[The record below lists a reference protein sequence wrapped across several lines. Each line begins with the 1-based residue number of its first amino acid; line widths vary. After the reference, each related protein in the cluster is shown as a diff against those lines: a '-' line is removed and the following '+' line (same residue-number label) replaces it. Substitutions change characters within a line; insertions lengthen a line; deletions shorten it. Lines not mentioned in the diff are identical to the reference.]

1 MAQLIVSCVVDK
13 LADLLIEESNFFFR
27 SRSNEAIS
35 DKINEVKT
43 HLNRMSCSLK
53 EAESKRKVDRLADRW
68 ICDVLDVTYQTD
80 DTIDRF
86 LVEINRARRYEWVR
100 VRDPLRVAGGG
111 IMEMYINDPHG
122 CLISSRLDGRMRQLQ
137 AKIRVIHE
145 TRTFWARIL
154 GQRGGEARPLF
165 LPRVPPLG
173 IVNTEIV
180 GFGDEKQIVV
190 NALLSG
196 DSGQSLQAFSI
207 VGPGGAGKTTLAWI
221 VYNSEEVKHHFNFRI
236 WLPIWRD
243 FKPGDIFKK
252 LLGIFTEARGKELV
266 GDDAENCRCFMRSRR
281 CLIVLDDVLTDEI
294 FQHLAMGLPDVAPGS
309 KVLITSRANLAHSSS
324 MQHKVQSLN
333 KEESLRLFVKK
344 ALPSRNTLLE
354 SDELF
359 PLAEELCERTGG
371 LPLALVVLGKFV
383 STKPPTYGS
392 WLKVVDSFDW
402 HSDGNRCME
411 ILASSYED
419 LPEML
424 KACFRYFACFPK
436 NHEIYAKYLYKLWIA
451 EGFIVSKGMVTL
463 EEIAKAYLE
472 NLVQRSMVQVGEYSD
487 GAIKSCRVHNLLH
500 EVAVYEA
507 KKLDF
512 LLIYG
517 KEKMQSYLAATR
529 RVAIHHHLDANNSLI
544 KTLRHVHGSKPRNQ
558 LVVPDGPSP
567 DARLVKLQT
576 LATFNVPKSW
586 KNGLP
591 HLPGLRKLA
600 LTYTKTEGPKSKP
613 DWRIVTLLLGN
624 LRNIMSLVIHGE
636 HIPSRILDV
645 SISPSYQNIRRISL
659 CGNGSKLSLGRV
671 EMPPNLT
678 KLTLVEVELDQDPMP
693 KLAELKHLEV
703 LQLRSVITV
712 KAMVCPAEGF
722 PELRKLEMDGCSAEE
737 EFKVHEGSMPKL
749 TNRIIQN
756 CSEHI
761 SHQDL

>member
-1 MAQLIVSCVVDK
+1 
-13 LADLLIEESNFFFR
+13 
-27 SRSNEAIS
+27 
-35 DKINEVKT
+35 
-43 HLNRMSCSLK
+43 
-53 EAESKRKVDRLADRW
+53 
-68 ICDVLDVTYQTD
+68 
-80 DTIDRF
+80 
-86 LVEINRARRYEWVR
+86 
-100 VRDPLRVAGGG
+100 
-111 IMEMYINDPHG
+111 
-122 CLISSRLDGRMRQLQ
+122 
-137 AKIRVIHE
+137 
-145 TRTFWARIL
+145 
-154 GQRGGEARPLF
+154 
-165 LPRVPPLG
+165 
-173 IVNTEIV
+173 
-180 GFGDEKQIVV
+180 
-190 NALLSG
+190 
-196 DSGQSLQAFSI
+196 
-207 VGPGGAGKTTLAWI
+207 
-221 VYNSEEVKHHFNFRI
+221 
-236 WLPIWRD
+236 
-243 FKPGDIFKK
+243 
-252 LLGIFTEARGKELV
+252 
-266 GDDAENCRCFMRSRR
+266 
-281 CLIVLDDVLTDEI
+281 
-294 FQHLAMGLPDVAPGS
+294 MGLPDVAPGS

-324 MQHKVQSLN
+324 MQHKVQFLN

-344 ALPSRNTLLE
+344 ALPSRNTLPE

-383 STKPPTYGS
+383 STKPPTYSS

-411 ILASSYED
+411 ILASSYEG
-419 LPEML
+419 LPDIL

-436 NHEIYAKYLYKLWIA
+436 THEISAKYLYKLWIA
-451 EGFIVSKGMVTL
+451 EGFIVPKGMVTL
-463 EEIAKAYLE
+463 EEIAKDYLE

-500 EVAVYEA
+500 ELAVYEA

-517 KEKMQSYLAATR
+517 KEKIQSNLAATR
-529 RVAIHHHLDANNSLI
+529 RI

-567 DARLVKLQT
+567 DAKLVKLQT

-586 KNGLP
+586 KNDLP

-600 LTYTKTEGPKSKP
+600 LTYTKTEDPNSRP
-613 DWRIVTLLLGN
+613 DWRIVTRLLGN

-636 HIPSRILDV
+636 HIPSQILDV

-659 CGNGSKLSLGRV
+659 CGNGSKLSLGTV
-671 EMPPNLT
+671 EMPPSLT

-737 EFKVHEGSMPKL
+737 EFKVHEGSMPRL